1 MFLHISTAY
10 SNSDRQVVEEV
21 LYPAPANIDEIRQ
34 LVKEDLSDEDT
45 LKIIGNKSFTILSL
59 IERRIKFENVNSFLF
74 ILYHLNKCVVYTPDC
89 RQIMGLVK
97 IFKKKNKK
105 KYLVVI
111 FANINRTK
119 PIVIEVNSGISTTN
133 LDSRMYPMYWKPF
146 AKLFISF
153 SLA

>member
-74 ILYHLNKCVVYTPDC
+74 ILYHLNKCVVYTLDC
-89 RQIMGLVK
+89 RHLMGLVK
-97 IFKKKNKK
+97 IF
-105 KYLVVI
+105 
-111 FANINRTK
+111 
-119 PIVIEVNSGISTTN
+119 SSN
-133 LDSRMYPMYWKPF
+133 LC
-146 AKLFISF
+146 
-153 SLA
+153 